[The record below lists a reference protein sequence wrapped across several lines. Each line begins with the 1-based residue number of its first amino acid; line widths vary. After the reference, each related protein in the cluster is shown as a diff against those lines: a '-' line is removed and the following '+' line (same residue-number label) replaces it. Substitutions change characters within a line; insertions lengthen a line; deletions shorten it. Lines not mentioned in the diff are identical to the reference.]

1 MRFPTGPIL
10 ELEQYFAILDYTT
23 MVRFEALENRIE
35 ALENGTTAERV
46 LPGWVEMACEVLGM
60 HPKQLG
66 SCDSFI
72 WVGVEDEI

>member
-1 MRFPTGPIL
+1 MIL
-10 ELEQYFAILDYTT
+10 ELEQYNALLVYTT
-23 MVRFEALENRIE
+23 HVRLEALEKRLE

-72 WVGVEDEI
+72 WVGVEDEL

>member
-1 MRFPTGPIL
+1 MIL
-10 ELEQYFAILDYTT
+10 ELEQYNALLVYTT
-23 MVRFEALENRIE
+23 HVRLE

-72 WVGVEDEI
+72 WVGMED

>member
-72 WVGVEDEI
+72 WVGMED

>member
-23 MVRFEALENRIE
+23 MVRFE